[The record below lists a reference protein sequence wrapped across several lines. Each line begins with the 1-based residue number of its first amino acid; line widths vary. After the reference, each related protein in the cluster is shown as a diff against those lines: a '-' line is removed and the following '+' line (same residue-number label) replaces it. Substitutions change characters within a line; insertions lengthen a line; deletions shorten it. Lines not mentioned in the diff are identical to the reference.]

1 VGLVVTTATAAST
14 AVLCS
19 QLRSVGSYSGYT
31 SSMADEDSVS
41 GLKLAMDT
49 SPQDSPCHLVPG
61 QRVKKR
67 NLIVKTTT
75 KNPNK
80 FFHFFKPRHE
90 CPPTYDEAVND
101 DEWSTLDPT
110 GDKQD
115 LEIQDPSKSGE
126 DAERETWGSNLD
138 FLLSIIGFAVDLAN
152 VWRFPYLC
160 YKNGG
165 GAFLIP
171 YASMLILGALPLFYM
186 ELILGQFH
194 RQGPISVWRISP
206 IFKGV
211 GFCAVFIAF
220 FVSFYYNVIIGWAFH
235 FLFSSF
241 SWRLP
246 WKDCMNEWNTEFC
259 AIKCLNQTGRN
270 DTEFDSKLFK
280 VPEVDSIVPNHT
292 VFSDILCTQT
302 RSPAKEYFNLRV
314 LRVQDSEGIHDLGTP
329 QWQLVICI
337 GVVYCLLYISLFK
350 GVKSSGKVVWI
361 TATMPYV
368 VLTILLVRGLMLEGA
383 VDGIKFY
390 LHVDWNKLL
399 ETGVWIDAAIQIF
412 YSVGAGFGVHLAYA
426 SYNKFHNN
434 CYRDCLVTSAVN
446 SFTSFFSGFVIFT
459 YLGYMAHSQNKDIED
474 VADQGPGLVFEV
486 YPQAVATL
494 PGSQFW
500 SVIFFFMLIML
511 GMDSAMGGLECVITG
526 LMDEYQEFFRKR
538 RISRE
543 VFTGFV
549 VFSSYLV
556 AITCVTPGGFY
567 IFSLLENYAAG
578 LSLLT
583 TVFFEAVAVSWVY
596 GLKNFSED
604 VYAMLGH
611 RPGLYWKI
619 CWKFVSPCFLA
630 FIIILQMTDV
640 SEFTIEKYDG
650 TIYTYPAGAHWT
662 GRILAASTISCIPIA
677 AIIVLI
683 KARKPEGSS
692 KSRTVI
698 QCLGAAI
705 TPSYEVTPDDQN
717 VRLTW
722 AHWRNL

>member
-1 VGLVVTTATAAST
+1 
-14 AVLCS
+14 
-19 QLRSVGSYSGYT
+19 
-31 SSMADEDSVS
+31 MEDEDIMS
-41 GLKLAMDT
+41 GTRMMGEMGDLETGDT
-49 SPQDSPCHLVPG
+49 PQDSPCHLVKDSD
-61 QRVKKR
+61 VKKR
-67 NLIVKTTT
+67 NLIVKTTA

-80 FFHFFKPRHE
+80 LFLFFKSKQE
-90 CPPTYDEAVND
+90 CPPTYDEAVY
-101 DEWSTLDPT
+101 DEESAQWLQ
-110 GDKQD
+110 DKEGRQRT
-115 LEIQDPSKSGE
+115 IGASDPSKSVE
-126 DAERETWGSNLD
+126 DAHRETWGSNLD

-171 YASMLILGALPLFYM
+171 YIMMLTLGALPLFYM

-211 GFCAVFIAF
+211 GVCAVLIAF

-235 FLFSSF
+235 YLFSSL
-241 SWRLP
+241 SLRLP
-246 WKDCMNEWNTEFC
+246 WKDCNNDWNTEFC
-259 AIKCLNQTGRN
+259 AVKCVLQNE
-270 DTEFDSKLFK
+270 TEDSDYVSLLYK
-280 VPEVDSIVPNHT
+280 VPEYNS
-292 VFSDILCTQT
+292 SDPLANTILSEKLCNET
-302 RSPAKEYFNLRV
+302 RSPAKEYFNLKV
-314 LRVQDSEGIHDLGTP
+314 LMVQDSSGIDDLGAP
-329 QWQLVICI
+329 QWQLVLCI
-337 GVVYCLLYISLFK
+337 GAVYCLLYFSLFK
-350 GVKSSGKVVWI
+350 GVKSSGKVIWV

-383 VDGIKFY
+383 IDGIKYY
-390 LHVDWNKLL
+390 LHVDWNRLKD
-399 ETGVWIDAAIQIF
+399 TGVWIDAAIQIF

-446 SFTSFFSGFVIFT
+446 SGTSFFSGFVIFT

-526 LMDEYQEFFRKR
+526 LMDEYQDTFRKR
-538 RISRE
+538 GISRE
-543 VFTGFV
+543 MFTGFV
-549 VFSSYLV
+549 VFSSYIV
-556 AITCVTPGGFY
+556 AITCVTPGGIY

-596 GLKNFSED
+596 GLKNFSDD
-604 VYAMLGH
+604 VFSMLGH
-611 RPGLYWKI
+611 RPGLYWRI
-619 CWKFVSPCFLA
+619 TWKFISPTFLF
-630 FIIILQMTDV
+630 FIILLQMTDV
-640 SEFTIEKYDG
+640 SVFAMEKYDG
-650 TIYTYPAGAHWT
+650 SLYIYPPGAHWA
-662 GRILAASTISCIPIA
+662 GRILAASTIMCIPIG
-677 AIIVLI
+677 AIVAIC
-683 KARKPEGSS
+683 KARNIEGSS
-692 KSRTVI
+692 KKRSIV
-698 QCLGAAI
+698 QCVGAAI
-705 TPSYEVTPDDQN
+705 TPSYETVQDEKY
-717 VRLTW
+717 VRFSW
-722 AHWRNL
+722 AHWKHV

>member
-1 VGLVVTTATAAST
+1 
-14 AVLCS
+14 
-19 QLRSVGSYSGYT
+19 
-31 SSMADEDSVS
+31 MAEEDSVS
-41 GLKLAMDT
+41 GLKLAMDN
-49 SPQDSPCHLVPG
+49 SPQDSPCHLVPE

-67 NLIVKTTT
+67 NLVVKTTA

-80 FFHFFKPRHE
+80 FFHFFKPKHE

-101 DEWSTLDPT
+101 EEHGGQDWSTLDHRR
-110 GDKQD
+110 DKPD
-115 LEIQDPSKSGE
+115 LEIQDTSKNGE

-241 SWRLP
+241 SLRLP

-259 AIKCLNQTGRN
+259 AIKCLNETADGSLFK
-270 DTEFDSKLFK
+270 DHVSKLFK
-280 VPEVDSIVPNHT
+280 VPEEDSEIVNST
-292 VFSDILCTQT
+292 VFSDVLCNET
-302 RSPAKEYFNLRV
+302 RSPAKEYFNLKV
-314 LRVQDSEGIHDLGTP
+314 LRIQDSEGIHDLGTP

-390 LHVDWNKLL
+390 LTVDWNKLL

-526 LMDEYQEFFRKR
+526 LMDEYQEFFRR
-538 RISRE
+538 RGISRE

-596 GLKNFSED
+596 GLKYFSED

-630 FIIILQMTDV
+630 FIIILQMTDI
-640 SEFTIEKYDG
+640 SEFSIEKYDG
-650 TIYTYPAGAHWT
+650 SIYTYPAAAHWT
-662 GRILAASTISCIPIA
+662 GRILSASTISCIPVA
-677 AIIVLI
+677 AIIVII

-692 KSRTVI
+692 KSRTVV

-705 TPSYEVTPDDQN
+705 TPSYELTPDDQN
-717 VRLTW
+717 VRLTL

>member
-1 VGLVVTTATAAST
+1 
-14 AVLCS
+14 
-19 QLRSVGSYSGYT
+19 
-31 SSMADEDSVS
+31 MAEEDSVS
-41 GLKLAMDT
+41 GLKLAMDS
-49 SPQDSPCHLVPG
+49 SPQDSPCHLVPE

-67 NLIVKTTT
+67 SIIVKTTS

-80 FFHFFKPRHE
+80 FFHFFKPKHE

-101 DEWSTLDPT
+101 EEHVGQDWSTLDHRR
-110 GDKQD
+110 DKPD
-115 LEIQDPSKSGE
+115 LEIQDTSKNGD

-241 SWRLP
+241 SLRLP

-259 AIKCLNQTGRN
+259 AIKCLNETVNGTLFK
-270 DTEFDSKLFK
+270 DHVSKLFK
-280 VPEVDSIVPNHT
+280 VPEEDSLVLNST
-292 VFSDILCTQT
+292 VFSDVLCNET
-302 RSPAKEYFNLRV
+302 RSPAKEYFNLKV
-314 LRVQDSEGIHDLGTP
+314 LRIQDSEGIHDLGTP

-383 VDGIKFY
+383 VAGIKFY
-390 LHVDWNKLL
+390 LTVDWNKLL

-538 RISRE
+538 GISRE

-596 GLKNFSED
+596 GLKYFSED

-630 FIIILQMTDV
+630 FIIILQMTDI
-640 SEFTIEKYDG
+640 SEFSIEKYDG
-650 TIYTYPAGAHWT
+650 TTYTYPAAAHWT
-662 GRILAASTISCIPIA
+662 GRILSASTISCIPVA
-677 AIIVLI
+677 AILVII
-683 KARKPEGSS
+683 KARKHEGSS
-692 KSRTVI
+692 KSRSVL

-705 TPSYEVTPDDQN
+705 TPSYELTPDDQN

>member
-1 VGLVVTTATAAST
+1 
-14 AVLCS
+14 
-19 QLRSVGSYSGYT
+19 
-31 SSMADEDSVS
+31 MAEEDSVS
-41 GLKLAMDT
+41 GLKLAMDS
-49 SPQDSPCHLVPG
+49 SPQDSPCHLVPE

-67 NLIVKTTT
+67 SIIVKTTA

-80 FFHFFKPRHE
+80 FFHFFKPKHE

-101 DEWSTLDPT
+101 EEHVGQDWSKLDHRR
-110 GDKQD
+110 DKPD
-115 LEIQDPSKSGE
+115 LETQDTSKNGD

-241 SWRLP
+241 SLRLP

-259 AIKCLNQTGRN
+259 AIKCLNETVNGTLFK
-270 DTEFDSKLFK
+270 DHVSKLFK
-280 VPEVDSIVPNHT
+280 VPEEDSLVLNST
-292 VFSDILCTQT
+292 VFSDVLCNET
-302 RSPAKEYFNLRV
+302 RSPAKEYFNLKV
-314 LRVQDSEGIHDLGTP
+314 LRIQDSEGIHDLGTP

-383 VDGIKFY
+383 VAGIKFY
-390 LHVDWNKLL
+390 LTVDWNKLL

-538 RISRE
+538 GISRE

-596 GLKNFSED
+596 GLKYFSED

-630 FIIILQMTDV
+630 FIIILQMTDI
-640 SEFTIEKYDG
+640 SEFSIEKYDG
-650 TIYTYPAGAHWT
+650 TTYTYPAAAHWT
-662 GRILAASTISCIPIA
+662 GRILSASTISCIPVA
-677 AIIVLI
+677 AILVII
-683 KARKPEGSS
+683 KARKHEGSS
-692 KSRTVI
+692 KSRSVL

-705 TPSYEVTPDDQN
+705 TPSYELTPDDQN

>member
-1 VGLVVTTATAAST
+1 
-14 AVLCS
+14 
-19 QLRSVGSYSGYT
+19 
-31 SSMADEDSVS
+31 
-41 GLKLAMDT
+41 
-49 SPQDSPCHLVPG
+49 
-61 QRVKKR
+61 
-67 NLIVKTTT
+67 
-75 KNPNK
+75 
-80 FFHFFKPRHE
+80 
-90 CPPTYDEAVND
+90 
-101 DEWSTLDPT
+101 
-110 GDKQD
+110 
-115 LEIQDPSKSGE
+115 
-126 DAERETWGSNLD
+126 
-138 FLLSIIGFAVDLAN
+138 
-152 VWRFPYLC
+152 
-160 YKNGG
+160 
-165 GAFLIP
+165 
-171 YASMLILGALPLFYM
+171 
-186 ELILGQFH
+186 
-194 RQGPISVWRISP
+194 
-206 IFKGV
+206 
-211 GFCAVFIAF
+211 
-220 FVSFYYNVIIGWAFH
+220 
-235 FLFSSF
+235 
-241 SWRLP
+241 
-246 WKDCMNEWNTEFC
+246 MNEWNTEFC
-259 AIKCLNQTGRN
+259 AIKCLNETANGTLFK
-270 DTEFDSKLFK
+270 DHVSKLFK
-280 VPEVDSIVPNHT
+280 VPEEDSLAVNST
-292 VFSDILCTQT
+292 VFSDVLCNET
-302 RSPAKEYFNLRV
+302 RSPAKEYFNLKV
-314 LRVQDSEGIHDLGTP
+314 LRIQDSEGIHDLGTP

-383 VDGIKFY
+383 VAGIKFY
-390 LHVDWNKLL
+390 LTVDWNKLL

-538 RISRE
+538 GISRE

-596 GLKNFSED
+596 GLKYFSED

-630 FIIILQMTDV
+630 FIIILQMTDI
-640 SEFTIEKYDG
+640 SEFSIEKYDG
-650 TIYTYPAGAHWT
+650 STYTYPAAAHWT
-662 GRILAASTISCIPIA
+662 GRILSASTISCIPVA
-677 AIIVLI
+677 AIVVII
-683 KARKPEGSS
+683 KARKHEGSS
-692 KSRTVI
+692 KSRTVL

-705 TPSYEVTPDDQN
+705 TPSYELTPDDQN
-717 VRLTW
+717 VRLTL

>member
-1 VGLVVTTATAAST
+1 
-14 AVLCS
+14 
-19 QLRSVGSYSGYT
+19 
-31 SSMADEDSVS
+31 MAEVDSVS
-41 GLKLAMDT
+41 GLKLAMDN
-49 SPQDSPCHLVPG
+49 SPQDSPCHLVPA
-61 QRVKKR
+61 QKVKKR
-67 NLIVKTTT
+67 DLVVKTTT
-75 KNPNK
+75 QNPNK
-80 FFHFFKPRHE
+80 FFHFFKGKAE

-101 DEWSTLDPT
+101 EDQSQEWSSLQDPSQKK
-110 GDKQD
+110 DD
-115 LEIQDPSKSGE
+115 PELQDPSKNGE
-126 DAERETWGSNLD
+126 DAERETWGSNID

-171 YASMLILGALPLFYM
+171 YVSMLVLGALPLFYM

-259 AIKCLNQTGRN
+259 AIKCINSSPDN
-270 DTEFDSKLFK
+270 DSLPVEFDSFLYK
-280 VPEVDSIVPNHT
+280 VPELDSTLPNAT
-292 VFSDILCTQT
+292 VFSNILCNET
-302 RSPAKEYFNLRV
+302 RSPAKEYFNLAV
-314 LRVQDSEGIHDLGTP
+314 LRVQDSQGIDDLGTP
-329 QWQLVICI
+329 QWPLVLCI
-337 GVVYCLLYISLFK
+337 GAVYCLLYISLFK

-383 VDGIKFY
+383 TDGIKFY
-390 LHVDWNKLL
+390 LHVDWKKLL
-399 ETGVWIDAAIQIF
+399 DTGVWIDAAIQIF

-526 LMDEYQEFFRKR
+526 LMDEYQDFFRKR
-538 RISRE
+538 GISRE

-583 TVFFEAVAVSWVY
+583 TVFFEAVAVSWVF

-604 VYAMLGH
+604 VYAMLGK

-640 SEFTIEKYDG
+640 SEFQIEKYDG
-650 TIYTYPAGAHWT
+650 TIYTYPPGAHWT

-677 AIIVLI
+677 AIVVLI

-692 KSRTVI
+692 KNRTFI
-698 QCLGAAI
+698 QCLGYAI
-705 TPSYEVTPDDQN
+705 TPSYDITPDDQN

-722 AHWRNL
+722 AHWRHL

>member
-1 VGLVVTTATAAST
+1 
-14 AVLCS
+14 
-19 QLRSVGSYSGYT
+19 
-31 SSMADEDSVS
+31 MAEEDSVS
-41 GLKLAMDT
+41 GLKLAMDS
-49 SPQDSPCHLVPG
+49 SPQDSPCHLVPE

-67 NLIVKTTT
+67 SIIVKTTS

-80 FFHFFKPRHE
+80 FFHFFKPKHE

-101 DEWSTLDPT
+101 EEHVGQDWSTLEHRR
-110 GDKQD
+110 DKAD
-115 LEIQDPSKSGE
+115 LEIQDTSKNGD

-241 SWRLP
+241 SLRLP

-259 AIKCLNQTGRN
+259 AIKCLNETVNGTLFK
-270 DTEFDSKLFK
+270 DHVSKLFK
-280 VPEVDSIVPNHT
+280 VPEEDSLVLNST
-292 VFSDILCTQT
+292 VFSDVLCNET
-302 RSPAKEYFNLRV
+302 RSPAKEYFNLKV
-314 LRVQDSEGIHDLGTP
+314 LRIQDSEGIHDLGTP

-383 VDGIKFY
+383 VAGIKFY
-390 LHVDWNKLL
+390 LTVDWNKLL

-538 RISRE
+538 GISRE

-596 GLKNFSED
+596 GLKYFSED

-630 FIIILQMTDV
+630 FIIILQMTDI
-640 SEFTIEKYDG
+640 SEFSIEKYDG
-650 TIYTYPAGAHWT
+650 TTYTYPAAAHWT
-662 GRILAASTISCIPIA
+662 GRILSASTISCIPVA
-677 AIIVLI
+677 AILVII
-683 KARKPEGSS
+683 KARKHEGSS
-692 KSRTVI
+692 KSRSVL

-705 TPSYEVTPDDQN
+705 TPSYELTPDDQN

>member
-1 VGLVVTTATAAST
+1 MKYNIY
-14 AVLCS
+14 
-19 QLRSVGSYSGYT
+19 Q
-31 SSMADEDSVS
+31 
-41 GLKLAMDT
+41 
-49 SPQDSPCHLVPG
+49 
-61 QRVKKR
+61 
-67 NLIVKTTT
+67 
-75 KNPNK
+75 
-80 FFHFFKPRHE
+80 
-90 CPPTYDEAVND
+90 
-101 DEWSTLDPT
+101 
-110 GDKQD
+110 
-115 LEIQDPSKSGE
+115 GE

-171 YASMLILGALPLFYM
+171 YILMLTLGALPLFYM

-211 GFCAVFIAF
+211 GYCAVLIAF
-220 FVSFYYNVIIGWAFH
+220 FVSFYYNVIIGWALY
-235 FLFSSF
+235 FLASSVNT
-241 SWRLP
+241 RLP
-246 WKDCMNEWNTEFC
+246 WKDCTNDWNTEYC
-259 AIKCLNQTGRN
+259 AIKCVNQTNSSLLYR
-270 DTEFDSKLFK
+270 
-280 VPEVDSIVPNHT
+280 VPELESTDNNSMI
-292 VFSDILCTQT
+292 FSDISCNET
-302 RSPAKEYFNLRV
+302 RSPAKEYFNLKV
-314 LRVQDSEGIHDLGTP
+314 LRVQESDGIDNIGSP
-329 QWQLVICI
+329 QWPLVICI

-383 VDGIKFY
+383 VDGITFY
-390 LHVDWNKLL
+390 LTVDWQRLL
-399 ETGVWIDAAIQIF
+399 DPGVWIDAAIQIF

-459 YLGYMAHSQNKDIED
+459 YLGYMAKSQNKGIAD

-486 YPQAVATL
+486 YPEAVATL

-526 LMDEYQEFFRKR
+526 LMDEYQDTFRR
-538 RISRE
+538 RGISRE
-543 VFTGFV
+543 MFTGFV
-549 VFSSYLV
+549 VFSSYVV
-556 AITCVTPGGFY
+556 AITCVTPGGIY

-583 TVFFEAVAVSWVY
+583 TVCLEAVAVSWVY
-596 GLKNFSED
+596 GLKNFSDD
-604 VYAMLGH
+604 VFSMLGH
-611 RPGLYWKI
+611 RPGLYWRI
-619 CWKFVSPCFLA
+619 TWKFVSPAFLA
-630 FIIILQMTDV
+630 FVIILQMTDV
-640 SEFTIEKYDG
+640 SEFSIEKYDG
-650 TIYTYPAGAHWT
+650 TVYTYPAWAQWT
-662 GRILAASTISCIPIA
+662 GRILAASTIACIPLGA
-677 AIIVLI
+677 VVALI

-692 KSRTVI
+692 KKRTWT
-698 QCLGAAI
+698 QCIGAAI
-705 TPSYEVTPDDQN
+705 TPSYEAVQDDAN
-717 VRLTW
+717 VRLSW
-722 AHWRNL
+722 AHWKHV

>member
-1 VGLVVTTATAAST
+1 
-14 AVLCS
+14 
-19 QLRSVGSYSGYT
+19 
-31 SSMADEDSVS
+31 MAEEDSVS
-41 GLKLAMDT
+41 GLKLAMDS
-49 SPQDSPCHLVPG
+49 SPQDSPCHLVPE

-67 NLIVKTTT
+67 SIIVKTTA

-80 FFHFFKPRHE
+80 FFHFFKPKHE

-101 DEWSTLDPT
+101 EEHVGQDWSKLDHRR
-110 GDKQD
+110 DKPD
-115 LEIQDPSKSGE
+115 LETQDTSKNGD

-241 SWRLP
+241 SLRLP

-259 AIKCLNQTGRN
+259 AIKCLNETANGTLFK
-270 DTEFDSKLFK
+270 DHVSKLFK
-280 VPEVDSIVPNHT
+280 VPEEDSLAVNST
-292 VFSDILCTQT
+292 VFSDVLCNET
-302 RSPAKEYFNLRV
+302 RSPAKEYFNLKV
-314 LRVQDSEGIHDLGTP
+314 LRIQDSEGIHDLGTP

-383 VDGIKFY
+383 VAGIKFY
-390 LHVDWNKLL
+390 LTVDWNKLL

-538 RISRE
+538 GISRE

-596 GLKNFSED
+596 GLKYFSED

-630 FIIILQMTDV
+630 FIIILQMTDI
-640 SEFTIEKYDG
+640 SEFSIEKYDG
-650 TIYTYPAGAHWT
+650 STYTYPAAAHWT
-662 GRILAASTISCIPIA
+662 GRILSASTISCIPVA
-677 AIIVLI
+677 AIVVII
-683 KARKPEGSS
+683 KARKHEGSS
-692 KSRTVI
+692 KSRTVL

-705 TPSYEVTPDDQN
+705 TPSYELTPDDQN
-717 VRLTW
+717 VRLTL

>member
-1 VGLVVTTATAAST
+1 
-14 AVLCS
+14 
-19 QLRSVGSYSGYT
+19 
-31 SSMADEDSVS
+31 MAEEDSVS
-41 GLKLAMDT
+41 GLKLAMDDT
-49 SPQDSPCHLVPG
+49 PQDSPCHLVPN
-61 QRVKKR
+61 QKVKKR
-67 NLIVKTTT
+67 NLIVKTTS

-80 FFHFFKPRHE
+80 FFHFFKHKHE
-90 CPPTYDEAVND
+90 CPPTYDEAVNED
-101 DEWSTLDPT
+101 EHSQEWSTLQDT
-110 GDKQD
+110 GSGDKHNLEAQD
-115 LEIQDPSKSGE
+115 QPKNGE

-171 YASMLILGALPLFYM
+171 YLLMLVLGALPLFYM

-246 WKDCMNEWNTEFC
+246 WKDCMNEWNTKFC
-259 AIKCLNQTGRN
+259 AIKCVNSSNSLYHSNSENGTLF
-270 DTEFDSKLFK
+270 EEHVSKLYK
-280 VPEVDSIVPNHT
+280 VPEEDSIVPNST
-292 VFSDILCTQT
+292 VFSDILCNAT
-302 RSPAKEYFNLRV
+302 RSPAKEYFNLKV

-329 QWQLVICI
+329 QWQLVLCI
-337 GVVYCLLYISLFK
+337 GAVYCLLYISLFK

-383 VDGIKFY
+383 IDGIKFY

-459 YLGYMAHSQNKDIED
+459 YLGYMANSQNKLIED

-543 VFTGFV
+543 LFTGFV

-640 SEFTIEKYDG
+640 SEFQIEKYDG
-650 TIYTYPAGAHWT
+650 TIYTYPPGAHWT
-662 GRILAASTISCIPIA
+662 GRILAASTISCIPVA

-692 KSRTVI
+692 KSRTFV

-705 TPSYEVTPDDQN
+705 TPSYEITPDDQN

>member
-1 VGLVVTTATAAST
+1 MEEDIMSGGVRMVQELDTPGL
-14 AVLCS
+14 
-19 QLRSVGSYSGYT
+19 G
-31 SSMADEDSVS
+31 
-41 GLKLAMDT
+41 DT
-49 SPQDSPCHLVPG
+49 PQDSPCHLVPDHK
-61 QRVKKR
+61 VKKR
-67 NLIVKTTT
+67 NLIVKTTAQ
-75 KNPNK
+75 NPNK
-80 FFHFFKPRHE
+80 FFLFFKSRQE
-90 CPPTYDEAVND
+90 RPPTYDEAVH
-101 DEWSTLDPT
+101 DEESAEW
-110 GDKQD
+110 
-115 LEIQDPSKSGE
+115 IQDRGSKAGLPDLSKNGE

-171 YASMLILGALPLFYM
+171 YIMMLLLGALPLFYM

-211 GFCAVFIAF
+211 GCCAVLIAF

-241 SWRLP
+241 RSRLP
-246 WKDCMNEWNTEFC
+246 WKDCNNEWNTDYCAVKCISLNETESEFVSH
-259 AIKCLNQTGRN
+259 LY
-270 DTEFDSKLFK
+270 K
-280 VPEVDSIVPNHT
+280 VPEYNE
-292 VFSDILCTQT
+292 SDYYESDKLCNET
-302 RSPAKEYFNLRV
+302 RSPAKEYFNLKV
-314 LRVQDSEGIHDLGTP
+314 LQVQNSGGIDDLGTP
-329 QWQLVICI
+329 QWELVLCI
-337 GVVYCLLYISLFK
+337 GAVYCLLYFSLFK
-350 GVKSSGKVVWI
+350 GVKSSGKVIWV

-383 VDGIKFY
+383 ADGIRYY
-390 LHVDWNKLL
+390 LHVDWSKLTK
-399 ETGVWIDAAIQIF
+399 TGVWIDAAIQIF

-446 SFTSFFSGFVIFT
+446 SCTSFFSGFVIFT
-459 YLGYMAHSQNKDIED
+459 YLGYMAHSQNKNIEA

-526 LMDEYQEFFRKR
+526 LMDEYQDTFRKR
-538 RISRE
+538 GISRE
-543 VFTGFV
+543 MFTGFV
-549 VFSSYLV
+549 VFSSYIV
-556 AITCVTPGGFY
+556 AITCVTPGGIY

-583 TVFFEAVAVSWVY
+583 TVYFEAVAVSWVY
-596 GLKNFSED
+596 GLKNFSDD
-604 VYAMLGH
+604 VFSMLGH
-611 RPGLYWKI
+611 RPGLYWRI
-619 CWKFVSPCFLA
+619 TWKFISPCFLA

-640 SEFTIEKYDG
+640 SEFKIEKYDG
-650 TIYTYPAGAHWT
+650 TSYTYPPGAHWA
-662 GRILAASTISCIPIA
+662 GRILAASTITCIPIGA
-677 AIIVLI
+677 LFALF
-683 KARKPEGSS
+683 KARKMEGSG
-692 KSRTVI
+692 KTRTLL
-698 QCLGAAI
+698 QCVGAAI
-705 TPSYEVTPDDQN
+705 TPSYEMVQDDAN

-722 AHWRNL
+722 AHWKQT

>member
-1 VGLVVTTATAAST
+1 
-14 AVLCS
+14 
-19 QLRSVGSYSGYT
+19 
-31 SSMADEDSVS
+31 MAEEDSVS
-41 GLKLAMDT
+41 GLKLAMDN
-49 SPQDSPCHLVPG
+49 SPQDSPCHLVPE
-61 QRVKKR
+61 QRVKKRTLINPISKYKDTAKVADTRTPRR
-67 NLIVKTTT
+67 NLIVKTTA

-80 FFHFFKPRHE
+80 FFHFFKPKHE

-101 DEWSTLDPT
+101 EEHGGQDWSTLDHRR
-110 GDKQD
+110 DKPD
-115 LEIQDPSKSGE
+115 LEIQDTSKNGE

-241 SWRLP
+241 SLRLP

-259 AIKCLNQTGRN
+259 AIKCLNETADGSLFK
-270 DTEFDSKLFK
+270 DHVSKLFK
-280 VPEVDSIVPNHT
+280 VPEEDSEIVNST
-292 VFSDILCTQT
+292 VFSDVLCNET
-302 RSPAKEYFNLRV
+302 RSPAKEYFNLKV
-314 LRVQDSEGIHDLGTP
+314 LRIQDSEGIHDLGTP

-390 LHVDWNKLL
+390 LTVDWNKLL

-526 LMDEYQEFFRKR
+526 LMDEYQEFFRR
-538 RISRE
+538 RGISRE

-596 GLKNFSED
+596 GLKYFSED

-630 FIIILQMTDV
+630 FIIILQMTDI
-640 SEFTIEKYDG
+640 SEFSIEKYDG
-650 TIYTYPAGAHWT
+650 SIYTYPAAAHWT
-662 GRILAASTISCIPIA
+662 GRILSASTISCIPVA
-677 AIIVLI
+677 AIIVII

-692 KSRTVI
+692 KSRTVV

-705 TPSYEVTPDDQN
+705 TPSYELTPDDQN
-717 VRLTW
+717 VRLTL

>member
-1 VGLVVTTATAAST
+1 
-14 AVLCS
+14 
-19 QLRSVGSYSGYT
+19 
-31 SSMADEDSVS
+31 MAEEDSVS
-41 GLKLAMDT
+41 GLKLAMDS
-49 SPQDSPCHLVPG
+49 SPQDSPCHLVPE

-67 NLIVKTTT
+67 SIIVKTTA

-80 FFHFFKPRHE
+80 FFHFFKPKHE

-101 DEWSTLDPT
+101 EEHTGQDWSTLDHRR
-110 GDKQD
+110 DKPD
-115 LEIQDPSKSGE
+115 LETQDTSKNGD

-241 SWRLP
+241 SLRLP

-259 AIKCLNQTGRN
+259 AIKCLNETANGTLFK
-270 DTEFDSKLFK
+270 DHVSKLFK
-280 VPEVDSIVPNHT
+280 VPEEDSLAVNST
-292 VFSDILCTQT
+292 VFSDVLCNET
-302 RSPAKEYFNLRV
+302 RSPAKEYFNLKV
-314 LRVQDSEGIHDLGTP
+314 LRIQDSEGIHDLGTP

-383 VDGIKFY
+383 VAGIKFY
-390 LHVDWNKLL
+390 LTVDWNKLL

-538 RISRE
+538 GISRE

-596 GLKNFSED
+596 GLKYFSED

-630 FIIILQMTDV
+630 FIIILQMTDI
-640 SEFTIEKYDG
+640 SEFSIEKYDG
-650 TIYTYPAGAHWT
+650 STYTYPAAAHWT
-662 GRILAASTISCIPIA
+662 GRILSASTISCIPVA
-677 AIIVLI
+677 AIVVII
-683 KARKPEGSS
+683 KARKHEGSS
-692 KSRTVI
+692 KSRTVV

-705 TPSYEVTPDDQN
+705 TPSYELTPDDQN
-717 VRLTW
+717 VRLTL

>member
-1 VGLVVTTATAAST
+1 
-14 AVLCS
+14 
-19 QLRSVGSYSGYT
+19 
-31 SSMADEDSVS
+31 MAEEDSVS
-41 GLKLAMDT
+41 GLKLAMDN
-49 SPQDSPCHLVPG
+49 SPQDSPCHLVPE

-67 NLIVKTTT
+67 NLIVKTTA

-80 FFHFFKPRHE
+80 FFHFFKPKHE

-101 DEWSTLDPT
+101 EEHGGQDWSTLDHRR
-110 GDKQD
+110 DKPD
-115 LEIQDPSKSGE
+115 LEIQDTSKNGE

-241 SWRLP
+241 SLRLP

-259 AIKCLNQTGRN
+259 AIKCLNETADGSLFK
-270 DTEFDSKLFK
+270 DHVSKLFK
-280 VPEVDSIVPNHT
+280 VPEEDSEIVNST
-292 VFSDILCTQT
+292 VFSDVLCNET
-302 RSPAKEYFNLRV
+302 RSPAKEYFNLKV
-314 LRVQDSEGIHDLGTP
+314 LRIQDSEGIHDLGTP

-390 LHVDWNKLL
+390 LTVDWNKLL

-526 LMDEYQEFFRKR
+526 LMDEYQEFFRR
-538 RISRE
+538 RGISRE

-596 GLKNFSED
+596 GLKYFSED

-630 FIIILQMTDV
+630 FIIILQMTDI
-640 SEFTIEKYDG
+640 SEFSIEKYDG
-650 TIYTYPAGAHWT
+650 SIYTYPAAAHWT
-662 GRILAASTISCIPIA
+662 GRILSASTISCIPVA
-677 AIIVLI
+677 AIIVII

-692 KSRTVI
+692 KSRTVV

-705 TPSYEVTPDDQN
+705 TPSYELTPDDQN
-717 VRLTW
+717 VRLTL

>member
-1 VGLVVTTATAAST
+1 MEETE
-14 AVLCS
+14 
-19 QLRSVGSYSGYT
+19 
-31 SSMADEDSVS
+31 EDIMT
-41 GLKLAMDT
+41 GIRMIGDLEDAGD
-49 SPQDSPCHLVPG
+49 SPQDSPCRLVPDHK
-61 QRVKKR
+61 VKKR
-67 NLIVKTTT
+67 NLVVKTTA

-80 FFHFFKPRHE
+80 LFLFFKSPGER
-90 CPPTYDEAVND
+90 PPTYDEAVH
-101 DEWSTLDPT
+101 DEESAEWV
-110 GDKQD
+110 QD
-115 LEIQDPSKSGE
+115 VGGKNSGLQDPSKNGE
-126 DAERETWGSNLD
+126 DAERETWGSNID

-171 YASMLILGALPLFYM
+171 YTMMLGLGALPLFYM

-211 GFCAVFIAF
+211 GFCAVLIAF

-235 FLFSSF
+235 FLFSSL
-241 SWRLP
+241 SMRLP
-246 WKDCMNEWNTEFC
+246 WKDCNNDWNTEFC
-259 AIKCLNQTGRN
+259 AVKCVNQSE
-270 DTEFDSKLFK
+270 TEDSDFASLLYKI
-280 VPEVDSIVPNHT
+280 PEFNESDPLANT
-292 VFSDILCTQT
+292 VLSDKLCTET

-314 LRVQDSEGIHDLGTP
+314 LRVQDSGGIDDLGTP

-337 GVVYCLLYISLFK
+337 AAVYCLLYISLFK

-368 VLTILLVRGLMLEGA
+368 VLTILLVRGLMLDGA
-383 VDGIKFY
+383 VDGIQYY
-390 LHVDWNKLL
+390 LHVDWDRLKD
-399 ETGVWIDAAIQIF
+399 TGVWIDAAIQIF

-459 YLGYMAHSQNKDIED
+459 YLGYMAKSQNKEIKD

-526 LMDEYQEFFRKR
+526 LMDEFRDTFR
-538 RISRE
+538 RHGISRE
-543 VFTGFV
+543 MFTGFV
-549 VFSSYLV
+549 VFFSFIM
-556 AITCVTPGGFY
+556 ACTCVTPGGIY

-583 TVFFEAVAVSWVY
+583 TVCLEAVAVSWVY
-596 GLKNFSED
+596 GLKNFSDD
-604 VYAMLGH
+604 VFSMLGH
-611 RPGLYWKI
+611 RPGLYWRI
-619 CWKFVSPCFLA
+619 TWKFVSPAFLA
-630 FIIILQMTDV
+630 FVIILQMTDV
-640 SEFTIEKYDG
+640 SEFSIEKYDG
-650 TIYTYPAGAHWT
+650 TKYTYPAWAQWT
-662 GRILAASTISCIPIA
+662 GRILAASTIACIPMGALIA
-677 AIIVLI
+677 LI
-683 KARKPEGSS
+683 KARNIEGSS
-692 KSRTVI
+692 KKRT
-698 QCLGAAI
+698 CLQTIGAAI
-705 TPSYEVTPDDQN
+705 TPSYEAVQDDAN
-717 VRLTW
+717 IRLTW
-722 AHWRNL
+722 AHWKHV

>member
-1 VGLVVTTATAAST
+1 
-14 AVLCS
+14 
-19 QLRSVGSYSGYT
+19 
-31 SSMADEDSVS
+31 MAEEDSVS
-41 GLKLAMDT
+41 GLKLAMDN
-49 SPQDSPCHLVPG
+49 SPQDSPCHLVPE
-61 QRVKKR
+61 QKVKKR
-67 NLIVKTTT
+67 NLIVKTTA

-80 FFHFFKPRHE
+80 FFHFFKPKHE

-101 DEWSTLDPT
+101 EEHGGQDWSTLDHRR
-110 GDKQD
+110 DKPD
-115 LEIQDPSKSGE
+115 LEIQDTSKNGE

-241 SWRLP
+241 SLRLP

-259 AIKCLNQTGRN
+259 AIKCLNETADGSLFK
-270 DTEFDSKLFK
+270 DHVSKLFK
-280 VPEVDSIVPNHT
+280 VPEEDSLVPNST
-292 VFSDILCTQT
+292 VFSDVLCNET
-302 RSPAKEYFNLRV
+302 RSPAKEYFNLKV
-314 LRVQDSEGIHDLGTP
+314 LRIQDSEGIHDLGTP

-383 VDGIKFY
+383 VAGIKFY
-390 LHVDWNKLL
+390 LTVDWNKLL

-526 LMDEYQEFFRKR
+526 LMDEYQEFFRR
-538 RISRE
+538 RGISRE

-596 GLKNFSED
+596 GLKYFSED

-630 FIIILQMTDV
+630 FIIILQMTDI
-640 SEFTIEKYDG
+640 SEFSIEKYDG
-650 TIYTYPAGAHWT
+650 SIYTYPAAAHWT
-662 GRILAASTISCIPIA
+662 GRILSASTISCIPVA
-677 AIIVLI
+677 AIIVII

-692 KSRTVI
+692 KSRTVV

-705 TPSYEVTPDDQN
+705 TPSYELTPDDQN
-717 VRLTW
+717 VRLTL

>member
-1 VGLVVTTATAAST
+1 
-14 AVLCS
+14 
-19 QLRSVGSYSGYT
+19 
-31 SSMADEDSVS
+31 MAEEDSVS
-41 GLKLAMDT
+41 GLKLAMDN
-49 SPQDSPCHLVPG
+49 SPQDSPCHLVPE

-67 NLIVKTTT
+67 NLIVKTTA

-80 FFHFFKPRHE
+80 FFHFFKPKHE

-101 DEWSTLDPT
+101 EEHAGQDWSTLDHRR
-110 GDKQD
+110 DKPD
-115 LEIQDPSKSGE
+115 LEIQDTSKNGE

-241 SWRLP
+241 SLRLP

-259 AIKCLNQTGRN
+259 AIKCLNETADGSLFK
-270 DTEFDSKLFK
+270 DHVSKLFK
-280 VPEVDSIVPNHT
+280 VPEEDSEIVNST
-292 VFSDILCTQT
+292 VFSDVLCNET
-302 RSPAKEYFNLRV
+302 RSPAKEYFNLKV
-314 LRVQDSEGIHDLGTP
+314 LRIQDSEGIHDLGTP

-390 LHVDWNKLL
+390 LTVDWNKLL

-526 LMDEYQEFFRKR
+526 LMDEYQEFFRR
-538 RISRE
+538 RGISRE

-596 GLKNFSED
+596 GLKYFSED

-630 FIIILQMTDV
+630 FIIILQMTDI
-640 SEFTIEKYDG
+640 SEFSIEKYDG
-650 TIYTYPAGAHWT
+650 SIYTYPAAAHWT
-662 GRILAASTISCIPIA
+662 GRILSASTISCIPVA
-677 AIIVLI
+677 AIIVII

-692 KSRTVI
+692 KSRTVV

-705 TPSYEVTPDDQN
+705 TPSYELTPDDQN
-717 VRLTW
+717 VRLTL